1 MVAWLMVDSM
11 LMFKRPG
18 KVRKAACRAGPHRFN
33 GGVRTF
39 SARGIAALLLGLGM
53 CSVAQAS
60 APMTEPKPVA
70 AGTWR
75 TLAAASGVAFG
86 STGSA
91 RQAVQIVCDAHCPY
105 CARLYRTLRTDY
117 PGLPVRW
124 VPIAYFQPDSGR
136 VAAAILS
143 SPDPAAALDRNYQNY
158 DTTARRGG
166 YQADPGRG
174 GALPQPNAAL
184 KQHWKAWGGYTP
196 MVFVR
201 DEEGTVFQ
209 ATGATDAFLE
219 AALGKAPGARRP

>member
-1 MVAWLMVDSM
+1 MSLPESNRRMASIGA
-11 LMFKRPG
+11 K
-18 KVRKAACRAGPHRFN
+18 K
-33 GGVRTF
+33 
-39 SARGIAALLLGLGM
+39 GIAAILLAVGM
-53 CSVAQAS
+53 SAVAQAS
-60 APMTEPKPVA
+60 TPLTEPKAVA

-75 TLAAASGVAFG
+75 TLAAAPGAAFG

-105 CARLYRTLRTDY
+105 CARLYKTLRTDY

-166 YQADPGRG
+166 YPTDPDRG
-174 GALPQPNAAL
+174 DALPQPNAAL
-184 KQHWKAWGGYTP
+184 KQHWQAWGGYTP

-209 ATGATDAFLE
+209 ATGATGAFLE
-219 AALGKAPGARRP
+219 AALGKALGAHTP